1 MSGATMAIEFSK
13 LVKKLQSAAEE
24 TQPRGVAEDREKPLV
39 VLAGL
44 NEISREALLD
54 RKLVIEDFPFSI
66 GRFTPRQPF
75 ASVTPDLVIADS
87 RINPLSEKHLVIQCK
102 EDRII
107 LGDGDTATGSMV
119 NEHLI
124 GKNVGGKGSVRL
136 REGRYTLTL
145 GGPGSPFVFSLQ
157 VKTSNGSTPRDSFT
171 GFGKSRIP
179 VGAPYIRLCHYT
191 RHMLTSWRYDVRDR
205 IYGVLDIVKGIPRGG
220 DAIERLYSYSAHP
233 RTFPDVIVAHSV
245 NTAIYSLKLLNAM
258 GAGETETMVIGASA
272 LLHDIGL
279 YEVPNE
285 ILYKRTFTPKE
296 YTLLKRH
303 PMLGHKMLSR
313 PDDEHKIIPAITLNH
328 HERVDGSGYPRGL
341 NRLPA
346 IVEFV
351 AMADFFEALTHV
363 RPQRGLMTPH
373 QGMKMLLESKKGK
386 FSPKALK
393 AFVDAYSLFPVGS
406 VVQLNTGEVGSIVKT
421 HMHYPLRP
429 IIRILLDR
437 EGQPVGGQKEIDL
450 LEDNVRAITK
460 DISEQVS
467 EDQPPGS
474 PPLPDFDL
482 H

>member
-1 MSGATMAIEFSK
+1 MAIEFSK
-13 LVKKLQSAAEE
+13 LVDKLQSAAEE
-24 TQPRGVAEDREKPLV
+24 MRPRGDAKEREKPLV
-39 VLAGL
+39 VLTGL

-54 RKLVIEDFPFSI
+54 REMVIEGFPFSI
-66 GRFTPRQPF
+66 GRFSPQRSF
-75 ASVTPDLVIADS
+75 ASMTPDLVIADS
-87 RINPLSEKHLVIQCK
+87 RINPLSEKHLVMQRK

-107 LGDGDTATGSMV
+107 LGDGDTSTGSMV

-136 REGRYTLTL
+136 GKGKYTLTL

-157 VKTSNGSTPRDSFT
+157 VKTPSGSTARDSFA
-171 GFGKSRIP
+171 GFGKSGIP
-179 VGAPYIRLCHYT
+179 VSAPYIRLCHYT
-191 RHMLTSWRYDVRDR
+191 RHMLTSWHYNVRDR
-205 IYGVLDIVKGIPRGG
+205 IYGILDIVKGIARGG
-220 DAIERLYSYSAHP
+220 DVIDRLYSYSAHP
-233 RTFPDVIVAHSV
+233 RTFPDVIIAHSV
-245 NTAIYSLKLLNAM
+245 NTAIYTLKLLSAV
-258 GAGETETMVIGASA
+258 GAGKTQTMVIGASA

-296 YTLLKRH
+296 YNLLKMH
-303 PMLGHKMLSR
+303 PMVGHKILSP
-313 PDDEHKIIPAITLNH
+313 PDNDHKIIPAITLNH

-341 NRLPA
+341 AHLSA
-346 IVEFV
+346 SAEFV

-386 FSPKALK
+386 FSPRALK
-393 AFVDAYSLFPVGS
+393 AFVDTYSLFPVGS
-406 VVQLNTGEVGSIVKT
+406 TVQLNTGEVGSIVKT

-429 IIRILLDR
+429 IVRILLDR
-437 EGQPVGGQKEIDL
+437 EGRSVGGQKEIDL

-460 DISEQVS
+460 DISEQFS

-474 PPLPDFDL
+474 PQLPDFDL